1 MNARARLMHE
11 VKIAPRALTT
21 KQARKVDSL
30 RCGLVR
36 AGSQWFDERTEGTV
50 AIKLMRPGPQDLTA
64 VGELRQTR
72 INQGGL
78 SDPRLTLDQHDP
90 PATRP
95 CALNGL
101 PQDRELALPAEDL
114 PPHCTGSYSR
124 NSRAELPPRSATPR
138 HVTTAPTSAILA
150 RMPSRVILFS
160 TDACTFC
167 AHAKSLLMKRGVAFE
182 EVNLG
187 PHPEL
192 QAELAEVTGL
202 NSFPQIIVDGEPLG
216 GLNELRAAD
225 GSGALAAW
233 SHDAPPGEQEDRATA
248 QRGRGERSR

>member
-1 MNARARLMHE
+1 MNARARLMYQ
-11 VKIAPRALTT
+11 VKIARRALTA
-21 KQARKVDSL
+21 KQAREVDSL

-36 AGSQWFDERTEGTV
+36 PGSQWVDECTEGTV
-50 AIKLMRPGPQDLTA
+50 AIKLMRPRPQDLTA
-64 VGELRQTR
+64 AGELRQTG
-72 INQGGL
+72 IDQGGL
-78 SDPRLTLDQHDP
+78 SNPRFTLDQHDP

-95 CALNGL
+95 CARNGL
-101 PQDRELALPAEDL
+101 PQDRELALPAEDQ

-124 NSRAELPPRSATPR
+124 NSRVEFSPR
-138 HVTTAPTSAILA
+138 HATSRCVTTALTSAILA
-150 RMPSRVILFS
+150 SVPSRVILFS

-167 AHAKSLLMKRGVAFE
+167 SHAKSLLMKRGVAFE

-192 QAELAEVTGL
+192 QAELAAVTGL
-202 NSFPQIIVDGEPLG
+202 DSFPQIIVDGEPLG

-233 SHDAPPGEQEDRATA
+233 SRDAPPGEQ
-248 QRGRGERSR
+248 